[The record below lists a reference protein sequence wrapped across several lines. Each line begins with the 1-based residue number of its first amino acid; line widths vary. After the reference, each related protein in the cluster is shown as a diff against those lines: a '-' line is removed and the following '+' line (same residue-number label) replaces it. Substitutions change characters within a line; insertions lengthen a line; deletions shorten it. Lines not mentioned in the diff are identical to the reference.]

1 MIYLEKY
8 LDDFIEYLQSRNSS
22 IETIR
27 AYETDLQQF
36 IAFMKALK
44 IPLEPTAI
52 DTLRLR
58 EYLLHLKEHNFQKT
72 SVARKVASVR
82 SLCRFLNR
90 RGIISAN
97 PALILRSPKLD
108 KRLPTFLTEPETK
121 KLIEEIDI
129 SNLAGKRDRA
139 ILELLY
145 STGCRVSELA
155 DLYIRD
161 VDLGSGMVRLRG
173 KGKKERLV
181 PLGSYVLK
189 ALHDYLNARAKENQ
203 PVAVNTPLFLNHR
216 DKKDR
221 SRLTDRSIRRV
232 LKKHLANAGLSG
244 KKISPHTL
252 RHTFATHLLDHGA
265 DLRSVQE
272 LLGHKSLTTT
282 QIYTHIT
289 TTRLKDVYRR
299 SHPRAKA

>member
-1 MIYLEKY
+1 MLYLEKY
-8 LDDFIEYLQSRNSS
+8 LDDFLEYLQSRNSS
-22 IETIR
+22 VETIR

-36 IAFMKALK
+36 MAFLRINK
-44 IPLEPTAI
+44 IPLEPAAL
-52 DTLRLR
+52 DTLHLR
-58 EYLLHLKEHNFQKT
+58 EYLLYLKEHNFQKT
-72 SVARKVASVR
+72 SVARKVASVK

-90 RGIISAN
+90 KGIINTN

-108 KRLPTFLTEPETK
+108 KRLPNFLTEPEVK
-121 KLIEEIDI
+121 KLIEEVDV
-129 SNLAGKRDRA
+129 SNLAGKRDKA
-139 ILELLY
+139 ILEMLY
-145 STGCRVSELA
+145 SSGCRVSELA

-181 PLGSYVLK
+181 PLGSYALK
-189 ALHDYLNARAKENQ
+189 ALQDYLQARAKENQ
-203 PVAVNTPLFLNHR
+203 PVTISTPLFLNHR

-232 LKKHLANAGLSG
+232 LKKHLGDAGLSG

-299 SHPRAKA
+299 THPRAKA